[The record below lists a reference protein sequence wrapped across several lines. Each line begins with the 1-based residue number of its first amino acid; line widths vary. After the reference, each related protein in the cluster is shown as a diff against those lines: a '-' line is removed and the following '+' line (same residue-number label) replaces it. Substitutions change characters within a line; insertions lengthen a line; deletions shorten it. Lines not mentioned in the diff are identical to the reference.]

1 MRPLRSAMRPRLPD
15 DLARA
20 VHARAVREGRT
31 GQSMLEQIV
40 RAGLHTINNSAPLPP
55 SAPVPSTDSAHDD

>member
-1 MRPLRSAMRPRLPD
+1 MRPRLPD

-20 VHARAVREGRT
+20 VHQRAVREGRT

-40 RAGLHTINNSAPLPP
+40 RAGLHTINNSTPLPP
-55 SAPVPSTDSAHDD
+55 WAPPDDDNATK

>member
-1 MRPLRSAMRPRLPD
+1 MRPRLPD

-31 GQSMLEQIV
+31 GQSMLEMIV
-40 RAGLHTINNSAPLPP
+40 RAGLYTVTNSAPLPP
-55 SAPVPSTDSAHDD
+55 WAPAPSTDDSSED

>member
-1 MRPLRSAMRPRLPD
+1 MASRPRLPD

-20 VHARAVREGRT
+20 VHKRAIREGRT

-40 RAGLHTINNSAPLPP
+40 RAGLHTINSAPLPP
-55 SAPVPSTDSAHDD
+55 WAPPADSKRDEH

>member
-1 MRPLRSAMRPRLPD
+1 MRPLRSAMRPRLPA

-40 RAGLHTINNSAPLPP
+40 RAGLYTVATSAPLPP
-55 SAPVPSTDSAHDD
+55 WAPAPSTEEEH